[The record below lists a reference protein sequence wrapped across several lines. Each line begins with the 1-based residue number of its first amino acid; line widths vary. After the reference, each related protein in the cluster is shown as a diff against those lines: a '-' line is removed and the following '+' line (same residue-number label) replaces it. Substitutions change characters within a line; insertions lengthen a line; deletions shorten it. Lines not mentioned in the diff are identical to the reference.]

1 MGPKT
6 VQKKKKKAVKKAD
19 QDAVSDD
26 SRTAILDESL
36 RVLREEGLRSLSIR
50 KVARNLG
57 FSHGAPYR
65 HFPTREHL
73 LAALA
78 ERGFTL
84 FSAALLRDLPPLY
97 ATEKLELRLEK
108 MCANYFA
115 FAFDSPDY
123 YQYIF
128 GTSHFDHAA
137 FPHLQEKG
145 NGSFAILTEQIS
157 AMMHARLI
165 VQSDVLGTAMFVFA
179 TMHGAAMLM
188 LSGVTE
194 ALSAGKKS
202 QAALAQFLEVKI
214 LAALRTAA
222 ATKSDAE

>member
-1 MGPKT
+1 MT
-6 VQKKKKKAVKKAD
+6 RARQY
-19 QDAVSDD
+19 S
-26 SRTAILDESL
+26 DESL

-115 FAFDSPDY
+115 FAFDNPDY

-137 FPHLQEKG
+137 FPPPARKKVTAHLLY
-145 NGSFAILTEQIS
+145 S
-157 AMMHARLI
+157 
-165 VQSDVLGTAMFVFA
+165 QSRYLP
-179 TMHGAAMLM
+179 
-188 LSGVTE
+188 
-194 ALSAGKKS
+194 
-202 QAALAQFLEVKI
+202 
-214 LAALRTAA
+214 
-222 ATKSDAE
+222 